1 MSEDWYRRW
10 NLMKKGIALLL
21 AGALV
26 FGTGGFQ
33 NVFVREVKA
42 EENEGSTDGETEDA
56 PALSVEVQT
65 VSTGETDM
73 DYITFGNGDKKF
85 VIIPGLSVH
94 SVMGLADSI
103 AEAYEAFTEDYT
115 VYLFDRPEEL
125 KEDTTIRD
133 LASETAEAMK
143 ALDIEDAY
151 LFGASQGG
159 MIAQYLAI
167 DHPELVNRMVLG
179 STLSRPNATFEKVAG
194 EWIQMAEKKDEEGL
208 IGGFVDDVYSEATLE
223 TYRDTLISS
232 NLGIID
238 EEYQRFIILAKACLS
253 FDCYEELGLITCPVL
268 VLGSEG
274 DQVVT
279 AEGSEELADALGC
292 ELYLYDDSYGHG
304 VYDEASDYKQRCLD
318 FFAEEE

>member
-1 MSEDWYRRW
+1 MMS
-10 NLMKKGIALLL
+10 
-21 AGALV
+21 
-26 FGTGGFQ
+26 
-33 NVFVREVKA
+33 VK
-42 EENEGSTDGETEDA
+42 
-56 PALSVEVQT
+56 VQT
-65 VSTGETDM
+65 VSIGDTDM
-73 DYITFGNGDKKF
+73 DYITFGSGDKKF
-85 VIIPGLSVH
+85 VIIPGLSIH
-94 SVMGLADSI
+94 SVMGLADLI

-143 ALDIEDAY
+143 ALDIEDVY

-179 STLSRPNATFEKVAG
+179 STLSRPNDTFKKVAG

-223 TYRDTLISS
+223 AYRDTLISS
-232 NLGIID
+232 NLGITD
-238 EEYQRFIILAKACLS
+238 EEYQRFIILAKSCLG
-253 FDCYEELGLITCPVL
+253 FDCYEELASITCPVL
-268 VLGSEG
+268 VLGSKG
-274 DQVVT
+274 DRVVT

-318 FFAEEE
+318 FFAEAE